1 MRVGTMSGGQQA
13 PAVPAQSV
21 RPGIRQ
27 ETLLDHGICHVS
39 ASDAYRQVGANQ
51 SGMLIPYRNLD
62 GSLVTEGDKP
72 YSRLRLDK
80 PLAKQKYHQ
89 ETGTSVH
96 AFIPTGL
103 VELYETSKC
112 SGLCIVEGE
121 FKAIALCE
129 SGFPAVG
136 ISGLYGFQ
144 NKSGELVDELGEVI
158 EQLAPAVIYFCGDA
172 DTTLNWQFADAAVKL
187 SALLPSVTVMLP
199 RIPLAGGGKG
209 VDDCKEELGDSF
221 GNWWLERQR
230 EAIQVEEETGV
241 QDLAVE
247 LFADQAK
254 NLEAY
259 LSVGGS
265 KAQKALVKFLGSLEK
280 GIALENAMS
289 LASRHSGLA
298 LNALKAELRKEKN
311 AKAGKTASTGS
322 GDKKLPEL
330 YYFEGKYYRQNAQK
344 VFTAI
349 PGRDAERELK
359 FHGFGHNKVHNEAS
373 EIDVALRTIQ
383 LENCVQGAGP
393 LCGRMPGLVA
403 ENGFK
408 YLVTRGPDI
417 VPANGTGHS
426 HEARP
431 MFELLGAVF
440 GEEVN
445 PYYETQLLTFMA
457 WLQRARLALK
467 HPDQHLPGQMLVLV
481 GPAGCGKSYLQVLIT
496 QMLGR
501 RDSDPSLW
509 LQGKTAFN
517 GDLWTAEHLVMSDS
531 NLEAT
536 GKGKEAMR
544 DKIKEIVANPSYP
557 CHYKGEEQ
565 LTLRPIWRLTLSAN
579 DDVTSANILPAL
591 ENSTKDKLIYFKCYT
606 KEGYFP
612 DSHNREE
619 HHEAILSAIPAF
631 LHFVEQAEIPADME
645 NNRWGVSA
653 WHHPGCIELLQSYNP
668 EQELEEILEKW
679 LEDKSIGSVRK
690 RPRELYLELDNLAGY
705 SFSRCSRG
713 IGHLGH
719 QLARLME
726 RAPWSEVITKTTERD
741 GPTRCKHVYYCFNPA
756 GLREVETVDDVNE
769 FLESGG
775 VEV

>member
-1 MRVGTMSGGQQA
+1 MMLGEQTCRRTGAMVQRTLK
-13 PAVPAQSV
+13 
-21 RPGIRQ
+21 RPGISN
-27 ETLLDHGICHVS
+27 ETLKRHGIREVES
-39 ASDAYRQVGANQ
+39 SEANQ
-51 SGMLIPYRNLD
+51 YVGSAASGLLIPYFDLN
-62 GSLVTEGDKP
+62 GTEVTDNGKP
-72 YSRLRLDK
+72 YSRLRLK
-80 PLAKQKYHQ
+80 TPKGKQKYHQ
-89 ETGTSVH
+89 EAGTSVH
-96 AFIPTGL
+96 AFIPAGL
-103 VELYETSKC
+103 VEVYEASNY

-121 FKAIALCE
+121 FKAITLCE

-158 EQLAPAVIYFCGDA
+158 EQLGPSVIYFCGDA

-199 RIPLAGGGKG
+199 RIPLDAVGKG

-230 EAIQVEEETGV
+230 EAIQAEEETGAR
-241 QDLAVE
+241 DLAAE

-259 LSVGGS
+259 LRGGGP
-265 KAQKALVKFLGSLEK
+265 KAQKALIKFLGSLEK
-280 GIALENAMS
+280 GIAFENALS
-289 LASRHSGLA
+289 LASRHSGLT
-298 LNALKAELRKEKN
+298 LNALKAELRN
-311 AKAGKTASTGS
+311 AKSAKKGKTASIGYC
-322 GDKKLPEL
+322 DKKLPEL

-359 FHGFGHNKVHNEAS
+359 FHGFGYNKVHNEAS

-383 LENCVQGAGP
+383 LENCVQGAGS

-417 VPANGTGHS
+417 LPADSTGHD

-431 MFELLGAVF
+431 MFELLGALF
-440 GEEVN
+440 GEEAN

-467 HPDQHLPGQMLVLV
+467 HPDQHLPGQMLALV
-481 GPAGCGKSYLQVLIT
+481 GPAGCGKSYLQLLIT
-496 QMLGR
+496 EMLGR
-501 RDSDPSLW
+501 RTCDPSLW

-557 CHYKGEEQ
+557 CHFKNKEQ
-565 LTLRPIWRLTLSAN
+565 LTLRPIWRMTLSAN

-591 ENSTKDKLIYFKCYT
+591 EKSTKDKIIYFKCYT

-612 DSHNREE
+612 ESHNRQR
-619 HHEAILSAIPAF
+619 HHEAILDSLPAF
-631 LHFVEQAEIPADME
+631 LHFVECAEIPAEME
-645 NNRWGVSA
+645 HNRWGVNA
-653 WHHPGCIELLQSYNP
+653 WHHPDCIELLQSYNP

-679 LEDKSIGSVRK
+679 LADKTIGSVQR
-690 RPRELYLELDNLAGY
+690 RPRELYVELETLTGGSL
-705 SFSRCSRG
+705 FQCSRG
-713 IGHLGH
+713 TVHLGH

-726 RAPWSEVITKTTERD
+726 RSPWDKVISKVKKRE
-741 GPTRCKHVYYCFNPA
+741 GPTRCEHVYYYFNPA
-756 GLREVETVDDVNE
+756 GLRDVETIDDINDFIV
-769 FLESGG
+769 SGG